1 MVLEIADLS
10 IVDGKNAEFEKAIEA
25 GVREVISKAKGFKN
39 FRVQK
44 GVENPNRYLLMI
56 EWETL
61 ENHMVDFRG
70 SPEFGI
76 WRSYV
81 GPFFEKPPA
90 MEHFQLIID

>member
-10 IVDGKNAEFEKAIEA
+10 ILPGKNAEFEVAIEA
-25 GVREVISKAKGFKN
+25 GIKEVISKAKGFIGFK
-39 FRVQK
+39 VQK
-44 GVENPNRYLLMI
+44 GIENPNRYLLMI

-61 ENHMVDFRG
+61 ENHMVDFRE
-70 SPEFGI
+70 SPEFAQ

-90 MEHFQLIID
+90 MEHFELLID